1 MVNKIMQ
8 ICETN
13 KWLCLFAK
21 AKSIAT
27 VLEQKLVQ
35 LRKKVGIIKF
45 IRFAIEFCLEYSSKK
60 SLRKKNMSSLAFIQS
75 VVLIQFYW

>member
-1 MVNKIMQ
+1 MQ
-8 ICETN
+8 ICETS

-35 LRKKVGIIKF
+35 LRKKVGIIIF
-45 IRFAIEFCLEYSSKK
+45 IRFALEFCLEYSSKNHRGK
-60 SLRKKNMSSLAFIQS
+60 IIMSSLAFIQGA
-75 VVLIQFYW
+75 VLIQFYW